1 VVGLARRG
9 GSGGDL
15 PRGLTRDLTG
25 SGILAVEAWVV
36 WRVVASTL
44 GIGYA
49 DAVAMPL
56 DELVRAHVVLDLR
69 EHLDRQQAQRAR
81 G

>member
-1 VVGLARRG
+1 M
-9 GSGGDL
+9 GSGLLRVD
-15 PRGLTRDLTG
+15 
-25 SGILAVEAWVV
+25 SWVV

-49 DAVAMPL
+49 EAVSMPL

-69 EHLDRQQAQRAR
+69 EHLERQQARAGR

>member
-1 VVGLARRG
+1 
-9 GSGGDL
+9 
-15 PRGLTRDLTG
+15 
-25 SGILAVEAWVV
+25 
-36 WRVVASTL
+36 VVASTL

-69 EHLDRQQAQRAR
+69 EHLEQKQAQRAR

>member
-1 VVGLARRG
+1 MDLV
-9 GSGGDL
+9 GSGLLRVD
-15 PRGLTRDLTG
+15 
-25 SGILAVEAWVV
+25 SWVV

-49 DAVAMPL
+49 EAVSMPL
-56 DELVRAHVVLDLR
+56 DDLVRAHVVLDLR
-69 EHLDRQQAQRAR
+69 EHLERAAQARAGR